1 MRYSIIHPQIHTF
14 SSVTFR
20 LHGNGSRHIWIV
32 VHFQPRFN
40 FVFDRFKWNYQS
52 YESHDHWHSVFW
64 KLCICKLSDWYT
76 DRYACNVRISGN
88 SENSWFSVIC
98 NSEGPFLFT
107 EQNLPK
113 MFENKYVRRA
123 KFHFKIMAL
132 VRLFLGHFPISQP
145 WYGDD

>member
-40 FVFDRFKWNYQS
+40 FVFDRFKWNNQS
-52 YESHDHWHSVFW
+52 YESHDQWHSIFW

-88 SENSWFSVIC
+88 SEILKTADFEWYAIPRGLFLFIFFKCLKVNMLDGWSFTLKSWFLI
-98 NSEGPFLFT
+98 
-107 EQNLPK
+107 
-113 MFENKYVRRA
+113 
-123 KFHFKIMAL
+123 
-132 VRLFLGHFPISQP
+132 RLFSIFQP
-145 WYGDD
+145 WYGVG